1 MPRLSLYLYPQKA
14 PAPTSPAATLLLLRD
29 GVQGLEVLMTRR
41 SSTASFAPGVFV
53 FPGGKIDPQDQL
65 DAQNPYLLDNDAD
78 LGQAITAAKV
88 AAIRES
94 FEELGIAFIEDKKRQ
109 YLSPEKIAQLQRDLP
124 LTQQCLDN
132 EWCFAS
138 SKVFHY
144 LHWITDRD
152 MPRRFDVPFF
162 VAKMPPH
169 QEPIADQAEQFE
181 PQWVAPAQ
189 ALKRHSAGDFLMIYP
204 TIKTLEHL
212 AKFSHTDAVF
222 EAIAANQKPFFISS
236 PRGGFLAGAEQRY
249 MEHEPEF
256 GELELTSPDG
266 QLVHQLDWQ
275 SERPVALLKNIQRLT
290 APNPGFMTGPGTNT
304 YLLGQASTGFIVVDP
319 GPADE
324 RHLEKIITACDA
336 NIKAIICTHS
346 HPDHSPGAF
355 VLQKMLPQKVLI
367 WGLASGEFS
376 RADSRFM
383 PDSEV
388 QNGQVFELQ
397 DQYHQHSIQ
406 VIFTPGH
413 ASNHIALLL
422 QEDAVLLSG
431 DHILNGST
439 TVIDPPDGNMND
451 YLNSLDVLA
460 ALAEQGK
467 IEFILPAHGYAIGNA
482 LQAIKGLKAH
492 RLKREAKILQVV
504 QANPKGTMDEWVAKA
519 YDDVPER
526 VWPIAKRSLLA
537 HLQRLEQVG

>member
-1 MPRLSLYLYPQKA
+1 MPRLSSYLYPQRPPMQTA
-14 PAPTSPAATLLLLRD
+14 PAATLLLLRD
-29 GVQGLEVLMTRR
+29 GKEGLEVLMTRR

-53 FPGGKIDPQDQL
+53 FPGGKIDQQDQL
-65 DAQNPYLLDNDAD
+65 DAQNPYLLDDD
-78 LGQAITAAKV
+78 QALIQAMTAAKV

-94 FEELGIAFIEDKKRQ
+94 FEELGIALIQD
-109 YLSPEKIAQLQRDLP
+109 EKGQPPTPSALALLDREKAFRL
-124 LTQQCLDN
+124 QCL
-132 EWCFAS
+132 EQGWRLS
-138 SKVFHY
+138 VSQVFHY
-144 LHWITDRD
+144 LSWITDRD

-162 VAKMPPH
+162 VALMPPD
-169 QEPIADQAEQFE
+169 QEPVADEAEQFE
-181 PQWVAPAQ
+181 PQWIAPQ
-189 ALKRHSAGDFLMIYP
+189 RALERHLAGDFLMIYP

-212 AKFSHTDAVF
+212 AKFHHSQAVIDAI
-222 EAIAANQKPFFISS
+222 EQHQQPFFESC
-236 PRGGFLAGAEQRY
+236 PRGGFLAGLEQRY
-249 MEHEPEF
+249 MEHEAEF

-266 QLVHQLDWQ
+266 QLVHHLDWQ

-304 YLLGQASTGFIVVDP
+304 YIVGQASTGFIVIDP

-324 RHLEKIITACDA
+324 RHLEKILMACPGT
-336 NIKAIICTHS
+336 IHAIICTHS

-355 VLQKMLPQKVLI
+355 VLQKMLEQKVLI
-367 WGLASGEFS
+367 WGLASSEFS

-388 QNGQVFELQ
+388 QNGQVFELS
-397 DQYHQHSIQ
+397 DAHSQHTLQ
-406 VIFTPGH
+406 VIYTPGH

-422 QEDAVLLSG
+422 QEEAVLFSG

-460 ALAEQGK
+460 AMAEQGQ

-482 LQAIKGLKAH
+482 LNAIKGLKAH
-492 RLKREAKILQVV
+492 RLKREAKIVQVV
-504 QANPKGTMDEWVAKA
+504 QANPKGSMDEWVAKA

-526 VWPIAKRSLLA
+526 VWPIAKRSMLA

>member
-1 MPRLSLYLYPQKA
+1 MPRLSSYLYPQKA
-14 PAPTSPAATLLLLRD
+14 PVATSPAATLLLLRD

-53 FPGGKIDPQDQL
+53 FPGGKIDLQDQL
-65 DAQNPYLLDNDAD
+65 DAQNPYLLDDD
-78 LGQAITAAKV
+78 QALSQEITAAKV

-94 FEELGIAFIEDKKRQ
+94 FEELGIALVQDQNGHYISAQ
-109 YLSPEKIAQLQRDLP
+109 ALQQLSRTQPFH
-124 LTQQCLDN
+124 QQCLDKG
-132 EWCFAS
+132 WRLAIT
-138 SKVFHY
+138 KVAHY

-162 VAKMPPH
+162 VALMPPH
-169 QEPIADQAEQFE
+169 QEPVADEAEQFE
-181 PQWVAPAQ
+181 PQWISPAE
-189 ALKRHSAGDFLMIYP
+189 ALKRHHSGDFLMIYP

-212 AKFSHTDAVF
+212 AKFKHSNEVF
-222 EAIAANQKPFFISS
+222 EAIKTQQQPFFTSS
-236 PRGGFLAGAEQRY
+236 PRGGFVAGIEQRY

-304 YLLGQASTGFIVVDP
+304 YLVGQASTGFIVIDP

-324 RHLEKIITACDA
+324 RHLEKIMTACDA

-355 VLQKMLPQKVLI
+355 VLQKMLEQKVLI

-388 QNGQVFELQ
+388 QNGQVFELT
-397 DQYHQHSIQ
+397 DAHTQHTLQ
-406 VIFTPGH
+406 VIYTPGH

-422 QEDAVLLSG
+422 QEEAVLFSG

-460 ALAEQGK
+460 ALAEQGQ

-482 LQAIKGLKAH
+482 TQAIKGLKAH
-492 RLKREAKILQVV
+492 RLKREAKIVQVV

-526 VWPIAKRSLLA
+526 VWPIAKRSMLA